1 MKVGFSDRTLRL
13 AEARAAS
20 VGEPVH
26 PPQQTLL
33 CSSPRQPAPIRVPP
47 NTPDRLSMWAGASPL
62 ARHPLNRPSWRVL
75 APTIRKGPATCSPR
89 GPNSMAT
96 AMTYWRSP
104 KLQPA
109 SPTTRRRTASH
120 RPLMRSFA
128 AGPSKRHPRVFGDSA
143 LPFPRRAPQLSPP
156 PQLRNLL
163 QSLPLQPTK
172 LLIHSP
178 AKRQKSSQRHH
189 YTAGRSL
196 IGQHHQPHLR
206 SITCH
211 SASPRLAA
219 HLHVIRLALGYLL
232 DAYPSFWVHPK
243 RTLGPIFSLFPRLFV

>member
-1 MKVGFSDRTLRL
+1 MERVGRAL
-13 AEARAAS
+13 ALSAPWTPRS
-20 VGEPVH
+20 S
-26 PPQQTLL
+26 LL
-33 CSSPRQPAPIRVPP
+33 RQPILIPGQSKWSSRRA
-47 NTPDRLSMWAGASPL
+47 TPESQQPL
-62 ARHPLNRPSWRVL
+62 VRPPLNRPLWWMP
-75 APTIRKGPATCSPR
+75 APKSRKGLVSCTPR
-89 GPNSMAT
+89 GTNPLAT

-104 KLQPA
+104 KTQPA
-109 SPTTRRRTASH
+109 SPTTPKRTNSH
-120 RPLMRSFA
+120 QPSMRSFA

-143 LPFPRRAPQLSPP
+143 LAFPFRAPQLSPP